1 MPPKRKAPLTSPTIS
16 DTQTLLAPRESSP
29 AASSQQEDARPVLL
43 TSTPPEASERLLD
56 AVVTRVLSKLDVEG
70 LSRDITSKLAEQLL
84 QRVQVENLVTQ
95 ILEGQMEALTARLT
109 ELLIARLLGFDQ

>member
-1 MPPKRKAPLTSPTIS
+1 MPPRRKAPLTSPTIS
-16 DTQTLLAPRESSP
+16 DAQTLPAPRESSP
-29 AASSQQEDARPVLL
+29 ASNQEDAQPVFL
-43 TSTPPEASERLLD
+43 TGTPHQRLLD

-84 QRVQVENLVTQ
+84 QRVQVEGLVTQ